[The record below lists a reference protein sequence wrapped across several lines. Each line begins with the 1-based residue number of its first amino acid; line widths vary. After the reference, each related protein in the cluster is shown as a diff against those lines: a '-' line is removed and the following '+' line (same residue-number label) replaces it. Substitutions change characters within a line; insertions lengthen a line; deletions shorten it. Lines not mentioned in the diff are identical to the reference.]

1 MSERMKI
8 LIGCDGSEF
17 TEKVLADLKRAGL
30 PSKAEVLVLTV
41 AEHWLAAPAS
51 FGGIDVLYAEEPDEA
66 AKTNAIAQNMRSL
79 LTNSFPEWEIKTD
92 AVWGGAASKLIEG
105 ADEWKPDLLV
115 VGSHGRSALGRLFL
129 GSVSQSLLH
138 NAQCSVRISRG
149 KIKESNKPV
158 KILIGMDGSK
168 SAEEAVNV
176 VALRKWPEGSQ
187 VRLVNATWMVPVNSR
202 LSSPIA
208 QWIQSERERVRLAIE
223 AATRKL
229 TAVGL
234 EVSALV
240 EQADPEK
247 LICDEAETWQADCIF
262 LGARGMGV
270 VDRLLIG
277 SISSAVAAKALCP
290 VEVVRISS

>member
-30 PSKAEVLVLTV
+30 PTQAEALVLTV

-51 FGGIDVLYAEEPDEA
+51 FGGIDVLYTEEPGEA
-66 AKTNAIAQNMRSL
+66 EKTVAIAQNMKSL
-79 LTNSFPEWEIKTD
+79 LANSFPEWEIKTD
-92 AVWGGAASKLIEG
+92 AMWGGAASKLIER
-105 ADEWKPDLLV
+105 ADEWKPDLIA
-115 VGSHGRSALGRLFL
+115 VGSHGRSALGRFFL

-149 KIKESNKPV
+149 DIKESNEPV

-176 VALRKWPEGSQ
+176 VALRKWPAGSH

-223 AATRKL
+223 AATKKL
-229 TAVGL
+229 IAVGL

-247 LICDEAETWQADCIF
+247 LICDEAVSWEADCVF

-277 SISSAVAAKALCP
+277 SISSAVAAKAVCP
-290 VEVVRISS
+290 VEVVRISG

>member
-149 KIKESNKPV
+149 KIKESNEPV

-247 LICDEAETWQADCIF
+247 LICDEAVSWEADCVF